1 MRSTAWR
8 ERADRRAVVAVFI
21 RSRAHLPVVIRAVGF
36 DLDDTLAVP
45 ERSRTRLLAD
55 ALDAG
60 GAPELTGAVDRA
72 AYLDAHAN
80 HRTADSRVPVF
91 AELLDPHDVEAD
103 PVDLADAYREAVTTA
118 LVPVPGVRELV
129 ADLRETYRVG
139 LLTNGPVRA
148 QSAKL
153 DYLGW
158 WDAFDAVHIS
168 GDLPAGKP
176 DGRAF
181 AALLGG
187 LESDPAETA
196 FVGDHPAEDVRGAAA
211 AGLRTVHVLGENDDP
226 APEADATVAR
236 EHLARD
242 LPGILRN
249 L

>member
-1 MRSTAWR
+1 M
-8 ERADRRAVVAVFI
+8 
-21 RSRAHLPVVIRAVGF
+21 IRAVGF

-45 ERSRTRLLAD
+45 EHSRVRLLAD

-91 AELLDPHDVEAD
+91 EELLAPHDVEAD
-103 PVDLADAYREAVTTA
+103 PVDLADAYRDAVTTA
-118 LVPVPGVRELV
+118 LVPVTGARELV
-129 ADLRETYRVG
+129 SALRETYRVG

-158 WDAFDAVHIS
+158 WDAFDTTHIS

-176 DGRAF
+176 DERAF
-181 AALLGG
+181 AALLDG
-187 LESDPAETA
+187 LESDPDATA
-196 FVGDHPAEDVRGAAA
+196 FVGDHPEEDIRGAAA
-211 AGLRTVHVLGENDDP
+211 AGLRTVHVLDEGGEP
-226 APEADATVAR
+226 APEADASVAR
-236 EHLARD
+236 DQLAAD
-242 LPGILRN
+242 LPEILRG

>member
-1 MRSTAWR
+1 VHAWVG
-8 ERADRRAVVAVFI
+8 RRVGVAVFMT
-21 RSRAHLPVVIRAVGF
+21 SRPHLPVVIRAVGF

-55 ALDAG
+55 ALEAG
-60 GAPELTGAVDRA
+60 GAPELIDVVDRA

-91 AELLDPHDVEAD
+91 AELLDPHEAEAD
-103 PVDLADAYREAVTTA
+103 PVDLADAYREAVTSA
-118 LVPVPGVRELV
+118 LVPVPGVRDLV
-129 ADLRETYRVG
+129 ADLRGTYRVG

-153 DYLGW
+153 EYLGW
-158 WDAFDAVHIS
+158 WDAFDTVHIS

-181 AALLGG
+181 AALLDG
-187 LESDPAETA
+187 LDTDPAETA
-196 FVGDHPAEDVRGAAA
+196 FVGDHPEEDMRGAAA
-211 AGLRTVHVLGENDDP
+211 AGLRTVHVLGEGDDP

-236 EHLARD
+236 GRLAAE
-242 LPGILRN
+242 LPGILRE